1 MFGTWRLN
9 SELARQIAGY
19 GSSGHLRRFR
29 KNEVLYEQGTRST
42 KFYFL
47 VSGLVQVSMVRV
59 DGVEVVL
66 EYMGPN
72 SICGEGAAFDGLP
85 RFSRAVAVEATE
97 AIEFDAAR
105 LEKVIAQNPDFAMA
119 LLKVTSLKQRVLAV
133 KLEHLASREP
143 EGRIMDLFRRIQ
155 QMFGREHPR
164 GKLLTTRL
172 THEQIGAMTG
182 TSRVTVT
189 RVMRALRE
197 ADRIDIVNGHVLVKS
212 SSDE

>member
-1 MFGTWRLN
+1 MN
-9 SELARQIAGY
+9 PELARQIMEQA
-19 GSSGHLRRFR
+19 SSGQLRVFR
-29 KNEVLYEQGTRST
+29 KNEVLYEQGTTST
-42 KFYFL
+42 RFYFL
-47 VSGLVQVSMVRV
+47 LSGLVQVSMVRV
-59 DGVEVVL
+59 DGVEVML
-66 EYMGPN
+66 EYMGPD

-105 LEKVIAQNPDFAMA
+105 LGKVLAENPNFATA
-119 LLKVTSLKQRVLAV
+119 LLRVTSLKQRVLAV
-133 KLEHLASREP
+133 RLEHLASREP
-143 EGRIMDLFRRIQ
+143 EGRILDLFRRIQ
-155 QMFGREHPR
+155 EMFGKDHPR

-197 ADRIDIVNGHVLVKS
+197 ADKIEIVNGHVLVKS